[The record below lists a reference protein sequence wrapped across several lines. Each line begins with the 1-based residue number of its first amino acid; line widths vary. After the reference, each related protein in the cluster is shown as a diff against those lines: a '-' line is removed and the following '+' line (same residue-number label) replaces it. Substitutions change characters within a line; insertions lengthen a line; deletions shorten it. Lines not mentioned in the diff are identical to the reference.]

1 MGTAFTSEH
10 AKILRRLNVPLRL
23 CLDGDDA
30 GQHGILLM
38 TKILDEY
45 HISYQIVDYH
55 GDKRDPDDIFN
66 QDGKEKF
73 ITLVSKLIKKNDFL
87 INYFTNRHDLSSIDG
102 KKDFLDDVIKNY
114 SSFSDDIEKKLFLSQ
129 VSSLVNLDISSLKEL
144 FKDKKVDEAF
154 AFGDFRIKKQRLTKI
169 ENSEQ
174 HLIRYMLQSME
185 AVEYIKESS
194 VPVFIDD
201 IYNLLA
207 KYIIEYKSEK
217 PDIDIKDLINLIQQT
232 GGDQKMINL
241 LISIS
246 EMKDMS
252 PYSRKSADEYID
264 VIQKNLSD
272 KEFLNQFED
281 AGKKQDPL
289 LQAKLLD
296 MRIKK
301 KRQ

>member
-1 MGTAFTSEH
+1 
-10 AKILRRLNVPLRL
+10 
-23 CLDGDDA
+23 
-30 GQHGILLM
+30 
-38 TKILDEY
+38 
-45 HISYQIVDYH
+45 
-55 GDKRDPDDIFN
+55 
-66 QDGKEKF
+66 
-73 ITLVSKLIKKNDFL
+73 
-87 INYFTNRHDLSSIDG
+87 
-102 KKDFLDDVIKNY
+102 
-114 SSFSDDIEKKLFLSQ
+114 
-129 VSSLVNLDISSLKEL
+129 
-144 FKDKKVDEAF
+144 
-154 AFGDFRIKKQRLTKI
+154 
-169 ENSEQ
+169 
-174 HLIRYMLQSME
+174 ME

-194 VPVFIDD
+194 IPVFIDD